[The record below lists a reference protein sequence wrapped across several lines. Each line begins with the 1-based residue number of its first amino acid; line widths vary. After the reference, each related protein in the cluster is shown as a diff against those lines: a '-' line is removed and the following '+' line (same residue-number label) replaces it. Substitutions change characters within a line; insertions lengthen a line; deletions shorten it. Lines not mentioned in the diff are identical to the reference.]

1 MQPEILAPA
10 GGREQLIA
18 AVRAGAD
25 AVYLGAKGFNA
36 RRRAENFE
44 EATLSQAVAYAHARH
59 VRVYVTVNTL
69 VTDGEMPALIDTLR
83 EVAAAGADAV
93 LVQDMAVA
101 RLIRRHMP
109 GMPLHA
115 STQMTIH
122 NAQGALALREM
133 GFSRAVLARELTIDE
148 IARIARATDLELEAF
163 VHGALCM
170 CASGAC
176 YLSAMLGGRSGNRG
190 LCAQPCRL
198 DFSSAHGRGYALSLK
213 DLSALSH
220 VRALTEA
227 GVCALKIE
235 GRMKRPEYVA
245 AAVTACRQAVAGEA
259 YDAKTLEAVFSRGGF
274 TDGYLTGRRNLSMF
288 GVRRPEDA
296 EASRRAQGALA
307 ALYRR
312 ERPAVPVEMT
322 LTLPADAPATLC
334 AEADGQCVTVTGEVP
349 QPAATTPTDAA
360 RARQSLSKTGDTP
373 FFLRELAV
381 EAAPRLMLPA
391 AALNAMRREA
401 LAGLLERLE
410 TVRGMAFLEDAEDG
424 AVFAGIS
431 PADGNGVSSIV
442 YEEDGQRD
450 GASSDDA
457 GMPDAV
463 SSIPCGQDRP
473 TPAASPTALARTKKT
488 YLRFASAEQLWGDV
502 QAERVILPLAAID
515 AGLLRRFGDGL
526 AAEVPALLFPGE
538 EEAAAERLAAL
549 RRAGLTRVWANNL
562 GAVRLGLRTGLAVSG
577 GYGLNVLNTGALQA
591 YGEMGVSD
599 MTVSMEMHHKQLAA
613 LGGTMPRGA
622 LVYGYLPLMQLR
634 CCPAQ
639 GAAGC
644 GGCNG
649 HPMLTDARGTAFG
662 LWCHGRRTV
671 TLLNSVPLNLAD
683 AKLAGVDF
691 QVLYFTNETAAQ
703 CEEILKAFER
713 GVVPDGARTKG
724 LYFRGVE

>member
-1 MQPEILAPA
+1 VQPLPEILAPA

-36 RRRAENFE
+36 RRNAENFA
-44 EATLSQAVAYAHARH
+44 EATLSEAVAFAHARH

-69 VTDGEMPALIDTLR
+69 VTDAEMPALLDTLR
-83 EVAAAGADAV
+83 EVAATGADAV
-93 LVQDMAVA
+93 LVQDLAVA

-122 NAQGALALREM
+122 NAEGALALREM
-133 GFSRAVLARELTIDE
+133 GFSRAVLARELTTQE

-198 DFSSAHGRGYALSLK
+198 DFTNAHGRGYALSLK
-213 DLSALSH
+213 DLSALPH
-220 VRALTEA
+220 VRSLTEA

-245 AAVTACRQAVAGEA
+245 AAVTACKQAVAGEP

-274 TDGYLTGRRNLSMF
+274 TDGYVTGRRNLTMF
-288 GVRRPEDA
+288 GVRRPEDV
-296 EASRRAQGALA
+296 EASRRAQGAMA

-312 ERPAVPVEMT
+312 ERPAVPVDMR
-322 LTLPADAPATLC
+322 LTLPADAPAMLY
-334 AEADGQCVTVTGEVP
+334 AEADGESVTIMGDTP
-349 QPAATTPTDAA
+349 QPAATSPTDAA
-360 RARQSLSKTGDTP
+360 RARQSLGKTGDTP

-381 EAAPRLMLPA
+381 EAAPWVMLPA
-391 AALNAMRREA
+391 AAINAMRREA

-410 TVRGMAFLEDAEDG
+410 VVRPVGFFEDVGEDAP
-424 AVFAGIS
+424 VFAGVLGGD
-431 PADGNGVSSIV
+431 AFDEAAGLTGVSSII
-442 YEEDGQRD
+442 YEHAQT
-450 GASSDDA
+450 APSQ
-457 GMPDAV
+457 PDTPA
-463 SSIPCGQDRP
+463 QDKP
-473 TPAASPTALARTKKT
+473 TPAANPTALARIKKT
-488 YLRFASAEQLWGDV
+488 YLRFATAEQLWPQV
-502 QAERVILPLAAID
+502 QAERIILPLAAID
-515 AGLLRRFGDGL
+515 AGLVRRFGEKL
-526 AAEVPALLFPGE
+526 AVEIPALLFPGE
-538 EEAAAERLAAL
+538 EEAAAERLGAL
-549 RRAGLTRVWANNL
+549 RQAGLNRVWANNL
-562 GAVRLGLRTGLAVSG
+562 GAVRLGLRAGLAVSG
-577 GYGLNVLNTGALQA
+577 GYGLNVLNTGALES
-591 YGEMGVSD
+591 YREMGVED
-599 MTVSMEMHHKQLAA
+599 MTVSMEMHHKQLSA
-613 LGGTMPRGA
+613 LNGAMPRGA

-639 GAAGC
+639 GAQGC
-644 GGCNG
+644 GNCDG

-662 LWCHGRRTV
+662 LMCNGRRTV

-683 AKLAGVDF
+683 TELKGIDF
-691 QVLYFTNETAAQ
+691 QVLYFTKETAAQ
-703 CEEILKAFER
+703 CAAVCRGFER
-713 GVVPDGARTKG
+713 GDVPDEARTKG
-724 LYFRGVE
+724 LYFRGVS